1 MLVAGATEGIDELA
15 GALERPREL
24 LPWDLEPS
32 DVIVV
37 ADAKP
42 AKPKASHRAFG
53 RCHLP

>member
-1 MLVAGATEGIDELA
+1 MLVASATEGIDELV